1 MFAQQTKKVIMS
13 NTTSLWKL
21 YDNNTKIIEK
31 QLLPRVINNKKT
43 KICEFIEC
51 NKMFFVDK

>member
-1 MFAQQTKKVIMS
+1 MS

-21 YDNNTKIIEK
+21 YGNDTKIIEK